1 MCGSCNPSS
10 KGWRSR
16 THCVA
21 CCLVAI
27 AKFSR
32 ASPSRQEGVATPLL
46 TAETG
51 FVEFQLE
58 SVKSK
63 FPARTCRRRLISNR
77 ILDQATPGTEEVFR
91 PMCSSYAT
99 LYLSNR
105 TSANH
110 GPWPESSF
118 VSKQN
123 ASGFGLEQRP
133 LAQMQALR
141 PRVVYD
147 PRIAGAGS
155 FAAFSLAAASLA
167 ANSLAAFAAAERAP
181 RPESRLNWRIL

>member
-1 MCGSCNPSS
+1 MECNPSS
-10 KGWRSR
+10 KGWTPRAR
-16 THCVA
+16 CVA
-21 CCLVAI
+21 YCAVPTAR
-27 AKFSR
+27 FSCAWLSAQKGR
-32 ASPSRQEGVATPLL
+32 ATPLH
-46 TAETG
+46 TAKTSS
-51 FVEFQLE
+51 VEFQVERVQL
-58 SVKSK
+58 KLL
-63 FPARTCRRRLISNR
+63 AQNRRKRPVSNR
-77 ILDQATPGTEEVFR
+77 ILDQARAGTEELFR